1 MRLYERTSEPLV
13 LEDEQEEERE
23 EEEGLATGPET
34 VTPATAH
41 LNLASRK
48 TVTAEKAV
56 SSASHAT
63 NMVKDL
69 ISMQTDNTTFFIDI
83 INSLFFSDSEHTV
96 DYKLL

>member
-56 SSASHAT
+56 SSDSHAT
-63 NMVKDL
+63 NMIKDL
-69 ISMQTDNTTFFIDI
+69 ISMQTTQPFLEI
-83 INSLFFSDSEHTV
+83 S
-96 DYKLL
+96 